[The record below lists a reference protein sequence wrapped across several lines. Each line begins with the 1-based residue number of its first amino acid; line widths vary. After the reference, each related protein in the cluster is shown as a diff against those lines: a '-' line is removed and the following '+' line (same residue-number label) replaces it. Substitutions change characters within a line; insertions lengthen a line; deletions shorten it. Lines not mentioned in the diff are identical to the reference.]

1 MAHLFIR
8 SHVLLQT
15 YNTGECICKRV
26 IDYKEIFYGM
36 TRPAPHSTNTPNRI
50 IVVLAYWNNNPQWDL
65 SLHRDTLTRLWA
77 KTSLKISKG

>member
-1 MAHLFIR
+1 MAHLYIR

-15 YNTGECICKRV
+15 ESICKRV

-50 IVVLAYWNNNPQWDL
+50 SVFSNVYLQ
-65 SLHRDTLTRLWA
+65 S
-77 KTSLKISKG
+77 

>member
-8 SHVLLQT
+8 SHVLLQM

-36 TRPAPHSTNTPNRI
+36 TGPLRTRPTF
-50 IVVLAYWNNNPQWDL
+50 
-65 SLHRDTLTRLWA
+65 LTEL
-77 KTSLKISKG
+77 L